1 MPGVRLLAALLIGT
15 AVAAMAADPV
25 TEAIDATVQTN
36 RDAKASQQK
45 INQLDDQTRTGLEKY
60 RAALVQ
66 TQQLTA
72 YAVQM
77 EKLAAAQ
84 DTERAAL
91 EKQLTEVDVT
101 ARELLPLLVRMVES
115 LEKFVSLDLPFLK
128 LERNDR
134 VAALKK
140 VMDDPSTPL
149 AEKYRRVLEA
159 YQIEAEY
166 GRTLGAE
173 RGQIDDRQADL
184 LRVGRAGLFYL
195 TLDGD
200 EAGHWDAKSGKW
212 ETLPGKYRKELRR
225 GLKIAR
231 ETSAP
236 NFINLPMPVAGKGS

>member
-1 MPGVRLLAALLIGT
+1 MRSRWSLGVLLIAAGAAL
-15 AVAAMAADPV
+15 AADPV
-25 TEAIDATVQTN
+25 GDAIDATVQTN

-45 INQLDDQTRTGLEKY
+45 INQLDDQTRASLEKY

-66 TQQLTA
+66 AQQLTA
-72 YAVQM
+72 YAAQM
-77 EKLAAAQ
+77 EKLAQAQ
-84 DTERAAL
+84 DTERASL
-91 EKQLTEVDVT
+91 EKQLGEVDVT
-101 ARELLPLLVRMVES
+101 AREILPLLARMVDS

-128 LERNDR
+128 QERNER
-134 VAALKK
+134 VAALHKL
-140 VMDDPSTPL
+140 MDDPDSAL

-173 RGQIDDRQADL
+173 RGQISDRQADL

-200 EAGHWDAKSGKW
+200 EAGRWDARSGKW
-212 ETLPGKYRKELRR
+212 ETLPGKFRKEIRR

-231 ETSAP
+231 ETAAP
-236 NFINLPMPVAGKGS
+236 DFINLPMPVAEVRP